1 VTDPTPDLPALTRPQ
16 ILLVMGVTAVLLLA
30 IAKLWLYFGDVSL
43 LPTELALVDVALGAG
58 AAAAIV
64 AASNSVYQLWPAYR
78 HSARQYL
85 ELLVRPLHWP
95 DLFWLGLLPGMS
107 EELLF
112 RGIMIPALGSGA
124 IAIVVS
130 SAIFGLLHAGGPQPL
145 PYVVWATVV
154 GAALGTLAIATGN
167 LLVPVI
173 AHVGANWVSSCLW
186 KLDPDSQ

>member
-1 VTDPTPDLPALTRPQ
+1 VTDPTPDLTLTRPQ

-30 IAKLWLYFGDVSL
+30 VAKLWQYLGGVSL
-43 LPTELALVDVALGAG
+43 LPADPALADLALGAAG
-58 AAAAIV
+58 AGAIV
-64 AASNSVYQLWPAYR
+64 AASNVVYRLWPAYR
-78 HSARQYL
+78 ASARQYL
-85 ELLVRPLHWP
+85 DLLVRPLHWP

-124 IAIVVS
+124 IAIAVS

-154 GAALGTLAIATGN
+154 GVLLGALAVATGN

-186 KLDPDSQ
+186 KLDPDAV